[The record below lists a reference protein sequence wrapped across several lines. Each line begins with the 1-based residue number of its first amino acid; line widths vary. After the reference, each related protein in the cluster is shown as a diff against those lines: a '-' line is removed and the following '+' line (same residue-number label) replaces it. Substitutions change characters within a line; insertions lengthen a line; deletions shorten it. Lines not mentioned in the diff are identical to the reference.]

1 MVEALERQSQ
11 QKSSN
16 IVNIVL
22 GYNGFRKEGRLLD
35 DSDTNDT
42 AQDTN
47 DTAQESKVNAT
58 ATGGLLVAALITGI
72 VVFAMVMMANIQTPQ
87 AFARR
92 DLVKGKINK

>member
-1 MVEALERQSQ
+1 MERRNQNKGNAVS
-11 QKSSN
+11 
-16 IVNIVL
+16 IML
-22 GYNGFRKEGRLLD
+22 GYNGFKMNARLLD
-35 DSDTNDT
+35 DDT
-42 AQDTN
+42 DTN